1 MIAHDT
7 TENKSSS
14 NKTHL
19 AITLE
24 FSIRLATLKVFSGT
38 ISCTANPN
46 QTGSSTSDPINCL
59 FSINYRP
66 PNIIKLPIIVKPACE
81 SQKAPHEFIVKAQNK
96 RCVTKAA

>member
-14 NKTHL
+14 NKTPL

-24 FSIRLATLKVFSGT
+24 FSIRLTTLKVFPDT

-46 QTGSSTSDPINCL
+46 QVG
-59 FSINYRP
+59 
-66 PNIIKLPIIVKPACE
+66 
-81 SQKAPHEFIVKAQNK
+81 
-96 RCVTKAA
+96 